1 MAFSCKDDDMSKD
14 GLMSIEAA
22 PLPLKFKNKIVEKMF
37 DSIFN
42 FEIISILCI
51 LCLFSNFTFFIYN
64 FISSTLVFNFNLVTT
79 FGPIHVLT

>member
-22 PLPLKFKNKIVEKMF
+22 PPPLKFKNKIVEKMF

-42 FEIISILCI
+42 FEIST
-51 LCLFSNFTFFIYN
+51 NKYTFY
-64 FISSTLVFNFNLVTT
+64 SM
-79 FGPIHVLT
+79 PIK